1 MDAFFLLVLLLCTP
15 KLSQATTV
23 TWQLPNLPLGV
34 PVLENRASK
43 QWHIDSTKA
52 SILDWSC
59 VHVYASGVEAINQ
72 FSASAGG
79 EETRAQ
85 GGDLGMKRAGRN
97 RAAKPRLSNA
107 PRPRFSTLPR
117 LDSTEERVTKFGH
130 TRSRFVGQR

>member
-43 QWHIDSTKA
+43 QWHIDRRA
-52 SILDWSC
+52 R
-59 VHVYASGVEAINQ
+59 
-72 FSASAGG
+72 
-79 EETRAQ
+79 EEKKRTRRE
-85 GGDLGMKRAGRN
+85 GNLGMKRAGRN

-107 PRPRFSTLPR
+107 PRPRFSTPPR
-117 LDSTEERVTKFGH
+117 LDSAEERVTKFGH

>member
-43 QWHIDSTKA
+43 QWHIDR
-52 SILDWSC
+52 
-59 VHVYASGVEAINQ
+59 E
-72 FSASAGG
+72 
-79 EETRAQ
+79 
-85 GGDLGMKRAGRN
+85 GDLGMKRAGRN

-107 PRPRFSTLPR
+107 PRPRFSTLPP
-117 LDSTEERVTKFGH
+117 LDSAEERVTKFGH
-130 TRSRFVGQR
+130 TRS